1 VAAQRHHPVGYGI
14 EEQHLVHGQASPH
27 LGDGVGDPAEDAE
40 KKEQKPQQG
49 RARPDRAA
57 RGQARLGDERRRRR
71 RTKAKQTDLHGQKRE
86 CKEVER
92 MPHTATAE
100 TAGARRNR
108 AAKPSATHSRQR
120 EREIRVGVR
129 SE

>member
-1 VAAQRHHPVGYGI
+1 M
-14 EEQHLVHGQASPH
+14 E
-27 LGDGVGDPAEDAE
+27 
-40 KKEQKPQQG
+40 
-49 RARPDRAA
+49 
-57 RGQARLGDERRRRR
+57 
-71 RTKAKQTDLHGQKRE
+71 AKQTDLHGQKRE
-86 CKEVER
+86 RKEADGI
-92 MPHTATAE
+92 PHTATAE